1 MPRWA
6 LDSSFSI
13 SLPSDLQ
20 WNLSL
25 KMIRQSLEWQNGSR
39 IRKKR
44 PKDFVY
50 FRETFFNIYLHNLSH
65 QTEKKWKTES
75 LNKSPRYKDSIKTK
89 LAIDKTYLFALLTVK
104 YDLQSSNINI
114 WNISITWTTLKTITK
129 SAKLMAILEI
139 NDNTRNNN
147 NNADK

>member
-1 MPRWA
+1 MSRCV
-6 LDSSFSI
+6 LNSSFSI
-13 SLPSDLQ
+13 SLPWDLQ
-20 WNLSL
+20 WNFSL
-25 KMIRQSLEWQNGSR
+25 KMIRLSLEWQNGSR

-89 LAIDKTYLFALLTVK
+89 LAIDKTYRFALLTVK

-114 WNISITWTTLKTITK
+114 WNISITLTTFK
-129 SAKLMAILEI
+129 SNNKISKI
-139 NDNTRNNN
+139 NGNTRN
-147 NNADK
+147 